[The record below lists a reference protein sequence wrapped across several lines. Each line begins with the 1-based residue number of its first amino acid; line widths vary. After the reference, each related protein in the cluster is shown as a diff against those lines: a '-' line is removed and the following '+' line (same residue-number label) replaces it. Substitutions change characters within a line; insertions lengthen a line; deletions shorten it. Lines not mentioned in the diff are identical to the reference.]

1 MAGRNISG
9 IQWNGGGYMNPD
21 ISPEVAAEL
30 ARRGFN
36 PDGTRMPTQS
46 RLDGINDRI
55 SQDWQG
61 MGFMP
66 PQTMAD
72 PRAQYVGNNTDIFVG
87 ANSPMANTGQ
97 DPFGAETRQKVAG
110 IKQDIDADMGKQN
123 ALIDKQNA
131 LIEALMAP
139 EAPPAAFNDQSSKPA
154 NPYREPASAMTP
166 PKPRMRPKPE
176 AYTIQKG
183 DNPST
188 IAKAFGMTLKELEA
202 KNPGILKKAK
212 RLKIGA
218 TVNL

>member
-1 MAGRNISG
+1 
-9 IQWNGGGYMNPD
+9 MNPD
-21 ISPEVAAEL
+21 MPPEVAAEL

-87 ANSPMANTGQ
+87 ANSPMANTGP
-97 DPFGAETRQKVAG
+97 DPCGQETRQKVAG
-110 IKQDIDADMGKQN
+110 INQSIDVDMGKQN
-123 ALIDKQNA
+123 ALID
-131 LIEALMAP
+131 ALMAP
-139 EAPPAAFNDQSSKPA
+139 EAPPMASFNDQSSKPA

-188 IAKAFGMTLKELEA
+188 IAKAFGMSLKELEA